1 MRGHRLNEC
10 FGYNKNAQKN
20 SFIASKILSRKLT
33 HMFQPAEETIL
44 NHQPEIVQ
52 KVGGKRNYIN
62 SRVVYFRHSIK
73 Q

>member
-1 MRGHRLNEC
+1 
-10 FGYNKNAQKN
+10 
-20 SFIASKILSRKLT
+20 
-33 HMFQPAEETIL
+33 MFQPAEETIL